1 VVASGETEIIKRT
14 EKTLSSK
21 EMLENR
27 RSYERDGH
35 PTSHPL
41 GWLVFV
47 NNPRNYDE
55 HLARA
60 GRGWTSCV
68 TALLEGGAAG

>member
-1 VVASGETEIIKRT
+1 VGAGGEIETMKETK
-14 EKTLSSK
+14 KTLSSK

-35 PTSHPL
+35 PPSHPL
-41 GWLVFV
+41 GGLVFV

-68 TALLEGGAAG
+68 TDLEGGAAG